1 MPDPSPTIS
10 RRALLAGTAGA
21 VGVAV
26 LAACG
31 SSSSSS
37 GDNGSG
43 GDNGGGGDTADGA
56 ATTSPGADGVNLLAI
71 FPPEGLLVTGS
82 EQRLPFTLADA
93 EGAPLDTVPAE
104 LDFVVQRADGTP
116 VGDPVAVPRRDQG
129 IPTAYFPL
137 LFEFPV
143 AGDYQVTTAIN
154 GEDLEPRVFR
164 VGEPDSVQVPQ
175 PGQPMPAVE
184 TPTTSD
190 ARGVDPICTRDP
202 DCDLHEVTLTEALAA
217 GGPVALI
224 IATPEFCQT
233 AICGP
238 VLDVLLGQEGDFP
251 DVTMVHAEVYKNPE
265 AVDNI
270 ADADL
275 APVIDAYHLGYE
287 PVLFLANADGTIA
300 KRLDT
305 IFDESEVKEALQ
317 ALTA

>member
-10 RRALLAGTAGA
+10 RRALLVGAAGA

-31 SSSSSS
+31 SSS
-37 GDNGSG
+37 GDNGS
-43 GDNGGGGDTADGA
+43 ADGD
-56 ATTSPGADGVNLLAI
+56 ATTTPGAGGVNLLAI

-104 LDFVVQRADGTP
+104 LRFVVQRADGTP
-116 VGDPVAVPRRDQG
+116 VGDPVAVRRRDQG

-143 AGDYQVTTAIN
+143 AGDYQVTTAID
-154 GEDLEPRVFR
+154 GQDLEPRVFR

-175 PGQPMPAVE
+175 PGQPMPAVD

-202 DCDLHEVTLTEALAA
+202 DCDLHEITLTEALAA

-300 KRLDT
+300 QRLDT
-305 IFDESEVKEALQ
+305 IFDESEVSEAL
-317 ALTA
+317 AGLTS